1 MEILIKGQFW
11 RILNNLEV
19 PSLISYFSCHPTPPP
34 KKKKK
39 YINIFQV
46 NWREV
51 SNGQFPRVHL
61 KWMKKTFD
69 YVKIHIH

>member
-51 SNGQFPRVHL
+51 SNG
-61 KWMKKTFD
+61 
-69 YVKIHIH
+69 

>member
-34 KKKKK
+34 KKKKSTLIYSKWIEGK
-39 YINIFQV
+39 YRMGNSLESTL
-46 NWREV
+46 NEWR
-51 SNGQFPRVHL
+51 RHL
-61 KWMKKTFD
+61 TM
-69 YVKIHIH
+69 